1 MEDPEFTTRS
11 SVEFVLPNNL
21 VIEGELRSVFSPRVI
36 ERLLSK
42 LPIQSRIHLWQ
53 REFYFEVGIRM
64 GLEKPVSSCN
74 GGDIAYWPQ
83 GDAVC
88 LFFEEMTPYSKVSP
102 IGQFT
107 LEKYNE
113 AFSDIRSGMPIT
125 MRLKH

>member
-1 MEDPEFTTRS
+1 M
-11 SVEFVLPNNL
+11 EFVLPNNL
-21 VIEGELRSVFSPRVI
+21 VIEGELRSIFSPRVI

-64 GLEKPVSSCN
+64 GLEKAVSSCN

-88 LFFEEMTPYSKVSP
+88 LFFEKMTPYSKVSP

-107 LEKYNE
+107 LEEYNE
-113 AFSDIRSGMPIT
+113 SFSDIRSGMLIT
-125 MRLKH
+125 MRLKP

>member
-1 MEDPEFTTRS
+1 MENSEFTTRF

-21 VIEGELRSVFSPRVI
+21 VIEGELRSIFSPRVI

-64 GLEKPVSSCN
+64 GLEKAVSSCN

-88 LFFEEMTPYSKVSP
+88 LFFEKMTPYSKVSP

-107 LEKYNE
+107 LEEYNE
-113 AFSDIRSGMPIT
+113 SFSDIRSGMLIT
-125 MRLKH
+125 MRLKP

>member
-1 MEDPEFTTRS
+1 LENSEFTTRF

-21 VIEGELRSVFSPRVI
+21 VIEGELRSIFSPRVI

-64 GLEKPVSSCN
+64 GLEKAVSSCN

-88 LFFEEMTPYSKVSP
+88 LFFEKMTPYSKVSP

-107 LEKYNE
+107 LEEYNE
-113 AFSDIRSGMPIT
+113 SFSDIRSGMLIT
-125 MRLKH
+125 MRLKP